1 MASKVVKWIAISFLV
16 ASMFSNFENVCVN
29 GDTYTAFN
37 TYDSAGRH
45 YSIDGL
51 YCAAYDSNQTLEW
64 RKEYLWT
71 AYCDKAGQP
80 MEPSLC
86 GTCIQ
91 VTNNSTGQSV
101 TVRILDRCQNGG
113 LVLEMDAFIAIDR
126 KGKGQH
132 NGHMFT
138 TYKFVGC

>member
-1 MASKVVKWIAISFLV
+1 MASRVVSWIAVCFFV
-16 ASMFSNFENVCVN
+16 ASVLSNVCVN
-29 GDTYTAFN
+29 GDTFTTF
-37 TYDSAGRH
+37 TDYDPAGRH

-51 YCAAYDSNQTLEW
+51 YCATYDSNQTLEW
-64 RKEYLWT
+64 RSEYLWT

-91 VTNNSTGQSV
+91 VTNDSTHQNV
-101 TVRILDRCQNGG
+101 TVRIVDECQNGG
-113 LVLEMDAFIAIDR
+113 LVLETGAFNAID
-126 KGKGQH
+126 KDGKGQH
-132 NGHMFT
+132 NGHMLT